1 MAAVL
6 ALAAAAV
13 VAGMKG
19 YTAISGWVK
28 DVPPSVLADLYMRAG
43 ARPAR
48 PPSRA
53 TIWRV
58 ITDADAE
65 VFDATV
71 GGWLTGRLPGE
82 RATREDAAGQ
92 EGPAGLMPVRGA
104 KDTDGNQR
112 HLLAVLADRTAQFSV
127 IAAQAE
133 VGVKTNEVPIA
144 KEVLGRIDLHGTLVS
159 ADACTL

>member
-28 DVPPSVLADLYMRAG
+28 DVPLPVLADLYMRAG

-48 PPSRA
+48 PPSKA

-58 ITDADAE
+58 IT
-65 VFDATV
+65 T
-71 GGWLTGRLPGE
+71 LTQRSS
-82 RATREDAAGQ
+82 TRPWAAG
-92 EGPAGLMPVRGA
+92 
-104 KDTDGNQR
+104 
-112 HLLAVLADRTAQFSV
+112 
-127 IAAQAE
+127 
-133 VGVKTNEVPIA
+133 
-144 KEVLGRIDLHGTLVS
+144 
-159 ADACTL
+159 